1 MKSILF
7 AVSIA
12 FLQTTPRAQQAP
24 PPGQKQTPATG
35 VVNLTA
41 KSANVTES
49 GTPVRINLLRW
60 STDEERNSLVAA
72 MNPAAPVT
80 AADGRGGGGRGGRA
94 GGGRGGRGGRGG
106 AAQADNA
113 NQADDVAPDPA

>member
-1 MKSILF
+1 MKSMIF
-7 AVSIA
+7 ALSIA
-12 FLQTTPRAQQAP
+12 LYITTTLAQQAP
-24 PPGQKQTPATG
+24 AAAQKQTPATG

-80 AADGRGGGGRGGRA
+80 TADGRGGGGRGGRA
-94 GGGRGGRGGRGG
+94 GGGRGGRGG

-113 NQADDVAPDPA
+113 NQA

>member
-1 MKSILF
+1 MKSMIF
-7 AVSIA
+7 ALSIA
-12 FLQTTPRAQQAP
+12 LYITTTLAQQAP
-24 PPGQKQTPATG
+24 AAAQKQTPATG

-80 AADGRGGGGRGGRA
+80 AADGRGGGRGGRGGRA
-94 GGGRGGRGGRGG
+94 GGGRGGRGG

-113 NQADDVAPDPA
+113 NQADDVAPD